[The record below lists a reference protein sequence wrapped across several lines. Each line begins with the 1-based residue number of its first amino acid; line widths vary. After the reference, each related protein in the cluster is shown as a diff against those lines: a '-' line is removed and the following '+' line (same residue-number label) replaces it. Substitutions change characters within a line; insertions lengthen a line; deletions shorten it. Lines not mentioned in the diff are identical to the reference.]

1 MRQGEDRRVMKTLD
15 LDRKIKKLSDSYFT
29 LWQTKKVSLPCV
41 LVVASIIFPNLRRR
55 IETERNRKFT

>member
-41 LVVASIIFPNLRRR
+41 LVVASISSLCDKYLSQFA
-55 IETERNRKFT
+55 TENRN

>member
-41 LVVASIIFPNLRRR
+41 FKSWLPLSFP
-55 IETERNRKFT
+55 ICDGE